1 MSVRKRTWFT
11 SSHIRC
17 RAEELAQ
24 EAGQT
29 GWLQYQAA
37 AKAALTEALRIS
49 QDKNASQ
56 REVAAA
62 ALTLKRYPPQEAWI
76 VDYATKKGGRHIKTF
91 AKKREA
97 DDFAATAKVEVSHGI
112 HTPSSKS
119 KTIFEAGKLW
129 IATCEKHK
137 LERTT
142 IDGYQ
147 QHLDLHIEPLL
158 GAVKLSDLSAPMV
171 REFEDKLSAD
181 KDHPRSPSLIRKI
194 RGSLGAIL
202 GDALER
208 GLVARNVV
216 RELRSSRRR
225 GKERRADRRQ
235 KGKLKVGV
243 DIPLP
248 AEIKAIIE
256 AAEGRWR
263 PLFLTA
269 IFTGLR
275 ASELRGLRW
284 ADVDLKKAE
293 LHVTQRAD
301 AYQEIGAPKS
311 EAGHR
316 TVPLTPKLVRELT
329 EWRLACPKGDAGLAF
344 PNTEGRVEWHANI
357 INRAWVPLQIAA
369 GVTVQIRDDAGKL
382 VRDEDGKPLLQ
393 AKYTGLHALRHF
405 YASWCINRET
415 DGGLELPAKVVQ
427 ERLGHSSIQVTLDT
441 YGHLF
446 PRGDDSEKLAEAE
459 GRLWG

>member
-1 MSVRKRTWFT
+1 M
-11 SSHIRC
+11 I
-17 RAEELAQ
+17 
-24 EAGQT
+24 
-29 GWLQYQAA
+29 
-37 AKAALTEALRIS
+37 
-49 QDKNASQ
+49 
-56 REVAAA
+56 
-62 ALTLKRYPPQEAWI
+62 LKKYPPQEAWV
-76 VDYATKKGGRHIKTF
+76 VDYATKKGGRHLKTF
-91 AKKREA
+91 ARKKDA
-97 DDFAATAKVEVSHGI
+97 DEFAATAKIEVRHGI

-119 KTIFEAGKLW
+119 VTVAEAGKLW
-129 IATCEKHK
+129 LATCEKNK

-142 IDGYQ
+142 IDGYK
-147 QHLDLHIEPLL
+147 QHLELHIEPLL
-158 GAVKLSDLSAPMV
+158 GLEKLSDLSTPTI
-171 REFEDKLSAD
+171 REFEDRLSTD
-181 KDHPRSPSLIRKI
+181 KENPRSPALVRKV

-202 GDALER
+202 SDAQER
-208 GLVARNVV
+208 GLVARNAV
-216 RELRSSRRR
+216 RELRSGRRR

-248 AEIKAIIE
+248 SEIKAIIE
-256 AAEGRWR
+256 AADGRGR

-284 ADVDLKKAE
+284 IDVDLKRGE

-301 AYQEIGAPKS
+301 AYQKIGAPKS
-311 EAGHR
+311 EASHR
-316 TVPLTPKLVRELT
+316 TVPITPKLARTLAQ
-329 EWRLACPKGDAGLAF
+329 WKLACPKGDAGLVF
-344 PNTEGRVEWHANI
+344 PTTEGKVEWHANI
-357 INRAWVPLQIAA
+357 INRAWIPLQIEA
-369 GVTVQIRDDAGKL
+369 GVTVQVRDKAGTL
-382 VRDEDGKPLLQ
+382 VRGKDGKPQLQ

-459 GRLWG
+459 SRLFGCRDTNAT